1 MKVQHHA
8 LGRLLMGIT
17 IMVVMLVASRPS
29 EAVPVALGTWWEF
42 SWTGIAGA
50 TGCQPAD
57 PAGQSCTPSSGGNT
71 SFVGAP
77 PWTFASAL
85 PTILTVTDAFQA
97 IDRFFVLDNAIAL
110 GPTSVPSNNGGDIC
124 GSDPVPCLADPRFSH
139 GTFDLAAGAHSLTMI
154 QILNDG
160 SGAGYFR
167 LDPVPEPGTLL
178 LFGTALTGLGGL
190 VARRRAKRR

>member
-1 MKVQHHA
+1 MKAQRRLV
-8 LGRLLMGIT
+8 GRLLAAVT
-17 IMVVMLVASRPS
+17 IMVGVMVSSSPS

-42 SWTGIAGA
+42 SWSGISGA

-57 PAGQSCTPSSGGNT
+57 PSGQSCTPSSGGNS

-77 PWTFASAL
+77 AWTFASAL
-85 PTILTVTDAFQA
+85 PTLLTVTDAFQA

-110 GPTSVPSNNGGDIC
+110 GPTSVPSNNGSDNC
-124 GSDPVPCLADPRFSH
+124 GSDPVPCLADSRFSH
-139 GTFDLAAGAHSLTMI
+139 GTFALAPGAHSLTMI

-190 VARRRAKRR
+190 MARRRARRG